1 MNALGEIIAYIAGMN
16 EIIQSIDPAHGDIV
30 GEVAMTAVEEIPAVV
45 ARARAAQGAWAA
57 MGARARATIIQSA
70 TAKLQAHATEIGTL
84 ISREM
89 GKPLNEAIGE
99 AKGCA
104 DTLSHEADSIA
115 AGLEPEIVNDAT
127 VHSEMRF
134 DALGVAA
141 CITPWNFPVWMPQD
155 VVIPS
160 LIAGNTVILKP
171 SEKTPL
177 CAAAWAKHLIAVLP
191 PDVLQVI
198 HGDERQGKALV
209 NADVNLI
216 AFVGSRAAGKNIMRE
231 AAGGLKRLVLELG
244 GKDSLLVLEDADID
258 AAVKYA
264 ALNCFRNAGQV
275 CVSTERI
282 FVHNKIADAFET
294 QLAKSADA
302 LVQGDPKNAATQIG
316 PMVDAAQKA
325 HVLGLLKDALH
336 DGAKQ
341 VAGGNASG
349 NDAPGN
355 YIRPTVLTG
364 VNPKMRIMQEE
375 TFGPIACITR
385 VASDAEAIALSNA
398 SPFGL
403 GGSVFGETKHAEKVA
418 RALDS
423 GMIGVNKDCT
433 GAHGTPWIGAK
444 QSGFGFYRGT
454 AGHRQFTQTH
464 VVSRAK

>member
-1 MNALGEIIAYIAGMN
+1 MIESMKEIL
-16 EIIQSIDPAHGDIV
+16 QSVDPARGDVV
-30 GEVAMTAVEEIPAVV
+30 GEVAMTAVEAIPSVV
-45 ARARAAQGAWAA
+45 ARARAAQIAWGAMTPA
-57 MGARARATIIQSA
+57 ARANIIKSA
-70 TAKLQAHATEIGTL
+70 AAQIQAHATEIGTL

-89 GKPLNEAIGE
+89 GKPLAEAIGE
-99 AKGCA
+99 VNGCA
-104 DTLSHEADSIA
+104 AMLAHEADNIA
-115 AGLEPEIVNDAT
+115 AGLQTEIVNDAT

-160 LIAGNTVILKP
+160 LIAGNAVILKP

-177 CAAAWAKHLIAVLP
+177 CADAWAKHLIAVLP

-209 NADVNLI
+209 TSDVNLI

-244 GKDSLLVLEDADID
+244 GKDSLIVLEDADIK

-264 ALNCFRNAGQV
+264 AQNCFRNAGQV

-282 FVHNKIADAFET
+282 FVHNKVADAFET

-325 HVLGLLKDALH
+325 HVLGLLKDALN

-341 VAGGNASG
+341 IAGGDASG
-349 NDAPGN
+349 KDAPGN
-355 YIRPTVLTG
+355 YVRPTVLAG
-364 VNPKMRIMQEE
+364 VNPRMRIMQEE
-375 TFGPIACITR
+375 TFGPVACVTR

-398 SPFGL
+398 SPYGL
-403 GGSVFGETKHAEKVA
+403 GGAVFGETKHAENVA

-423 GMIGVNKDCT
+423 GMVGVNKDCT
-433 GAHGTPWIGAK
+433 GADGTPWIGAK
-444 QSGFGFYRGT
+444 QSGFGFYRGN
-454 AGHRQFTQTH
+454 AGHRQFTQTR

>member
-1 MNALGEIIAYIAGMN
+1 MN
-16 EIIQSIDPAHGDIV
+16 EIIQSVDPAHGDIV
-30 GEVAMTAVEEIPAVV
+30 GEVAMTAVEAIPSVV
-45 ARARAAQGAWAA
+45 ARARAAQSAWAA
-57 MGARARATIIQSA
+57 MGARARGAIIQSA
-70 TAKLQAHATEIGTL
+70 VAQLRAHATEIGTL

-99 AKGCA
+99 ASGCA
-104 DTLSHEADSIA
+104 DTLAHEVDNIV
-115 AGLEPEIVNDAT
+115 AGLDPEIVDDST

-160 LIAGNTVILKP
+160 LVAGNTVILKP

-177 CAAAWAKHLIAVLP
+177 CVTAWAKHLIAVLP
-191 PDVLQVI
+191 PDVLQVV

-282 FVHNKIADAFET
+282 FVHNKVADAFET
-294 QLAKSADA
+294 KLAKSADA

-325 HVLGLLKDALH
+325 HVLGLLKDALK

-341 VAGGNASG
+341 VAGSTSAH
-349 NDAPGN
+349 DAPGN
-355 YIRPTVLTG
+355 YVRPTVLTG
-364 VNPKMRIMQEE
+364 VNPHMRIMQEE

-385 VASDAEAIALSNA
+385 VSSDAEAIALSNA

-403 GGSVFGETKHAEKVA
+403 GGSVFGETQHAEKVA

-423 GMIGVNKDCT
+423 GMIGVNKNCT
-433 GAHGTPWIGAK
+433 GADGTPWIGAK
-444 QSGFGFYRGT
+444 QSGFGFYRGK